1 MNINPMQIPSY
12 MDLVPAVNAHMVDAA
27 SAKIVETFALAAGLT
42 QTLQNMTIVVAD
54 TNSDGLNDD
63 DGDGNTND
71 TFQQPSWIADKSAG
85 KKTLFN
91 THMRAAR
98 AGLGAAMAALRMVM
112 ELGDFDQQ

>member
-42 QTLQNMTIVVAD
+42 QTLQNMTVVVAD
-54 TNSDGLNDD
+54 ANADGLNDD

-71 TFQQPSWIADKSAG
+71 TFQMPSWIADKASG
-85 KKTLFN
+85 VQTLYH

-98 AGLGAAMAALRMVM
+98 AGLGAAMAALRMVQ
-112 ELGDFDQQ
+112 ELGGYDQQ